1 MITIFERDWGN
12 LLLMVSWDKI
22 DFLPRITATGMTHA
36 FIFNVGFLMVTFNL
50 TIWDKP
56 MREFNRRKSMNS
68 GQ

>member
-1 MITIFERDWGN
+1 
-12 LLLMVSWDKI
+12 MVSWDKI